1 MNKFILKYL
10 AYERKRLLLIWGVAF
25 LYAVSVLILAS
36 LISDII
42 DLSMVKSS
50 GEKLIQSA
58 IILGMVYLATAFL
71 NLIKGKLIINTK
83 ASIFQKLSQDT
94 YEAMLKLPF
103 QIWGDLSKEAL
114 YQMCIEDV
122 KAINVISVEK
132 VLEVFTYFVSAIG
145 ALICIGNLYW
155 PFLVLLFV
163 IYGGYFLP
171 THLIG
176 KQHIRREQEARHTT
190 YQLRKEF
197 VEIFQR
203 IRLVRI
209 NSMEKAEAEQFGA
222 RSREWGEAK
231 YQLMQWYHLFKS
243 IPRFLDAFAPA
254 LIFLIGGYLIPSGQV
269 TVGELVGITVL
280 LPRLNAPIRYY
291 STYSME
297 IREACAKLKEVY
309 RIHEEAAKENE
320 MDQKNKGNKKDGR
333 EMIVIHGIHS
343 IAFDHVYV
351 RLGGRVIL
359 RDFTYE
365 IREGKK
371 IGITGTTGA
380 GKSTLFLV
388 LTGLVGIES
397 GAVYVNGFSLDKV
410 DQDSLRQQLCVMQ
423 QAPYVFDR
431 TLQGNILLYEDV
443 EEKTI
448 RRYTEE
454 LGLEKIASF
463 RWAGS
468 LGADGICLSGGQKQM
483 IGVVRLLSS
492 GKKWYLCDEITSAMD
507 QEKRERLL
515 EQLLREKAGMTVL
528 FITHQIELLKEFDEI
543 LVLDDGGLAEQGTH
557 EELLQKDGKY
567 KELLRR
573 YENR

>member
-1 MNKFILKYL
+1 MNKFILKYM
-10 AYERKRLLLIWGVAF
+10 AYERKRLLLIWGAAF
-25 LYAVSVLILAS
+25 LYAVLVLIPAS

-42 DLSMVKSS
+42 DLSMVQSS
-50 GEKLIQSA
+50 GERLIQSA
-58 IILGMVYLATAFL
+58 VILGMLYLATAFL

-83 ASIFQKLSQDT
+83 ASIFRKLSQDT
-94 YEAMLKLPF
+94 YEAVLKLPF

-114 YQMCIEDV
+114 YQICIEDV

-145 ALICIGNLYW
+145 ALIYIGNLYW

-171 THLIG
+171 THFMG
-176 KQHIRREQEARHTT
+176 KQHIRREQEARQTT
-190 YQLRKEF
+190 FQLRKEF

-291 STYSME
+291 SAYSME
-297 IREACAKLKEVY
+297 IREACTKLKEVW
-309 RIHEEAAKENE
+309 RIHGEAAEENE
-320 MDQKNKGNKKDGR
+320 MDQKDKANKKNR
-333 EMIVIHGIHS
+333 KEMIVIHEIHS
-343 IAFDHVYV
+343 IVFDHVYV

-380 GKSTLFLV
+380 GKSTMFLV

-397 GAVYVNGFSLDKV
+397 GAVYVNGVSLDKV

-431 TLQGNILLYEDV
+431 TLQENVLLYEDV
-443 EEKTI
+443 EEKPI
-448 RRYTEE
+448 RHYTEKLE
-454 LGLEKIASF
+454 LEKIASF
-463 RWAGS
+463 RWDGN

-483 IGVVRLLSS
+483 IGAVRLLSS

-507 QEKRERLL
+507 REKRERFL

-528 FITHQIELLKEFDEI
+528 FITHQIELLKKFDEI
-543 LVLDDGGLAEQGTH
+543 LVLDDGCLAEQGTH

>member
-25 LYAVSVLILAS
+25 LYAVSVLIPAS

-543 LVLDDGGLAEQGTH
+543 LVLDDGGLAEQGIH